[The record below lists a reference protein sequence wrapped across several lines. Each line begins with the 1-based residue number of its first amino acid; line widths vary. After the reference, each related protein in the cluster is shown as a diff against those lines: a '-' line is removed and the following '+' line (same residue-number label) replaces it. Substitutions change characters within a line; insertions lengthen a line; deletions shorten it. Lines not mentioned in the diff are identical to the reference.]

1 MTHSKLLQQYDIVWE
16 EIIEECDFN
25 GDGVID
31 FQEFMSACCDRKVL
45 RNETDLKVAFKI
57 LDTNKDGT
65 ISLDDFDDLF
75 NSYGGAKMDN
85 DIWENL
91 LAEADQNDDGIISY
105 NEFKAAMGNMLRKD
119 LGLKTYKANN
129 SMNQSQMSKNSRRRK
144 SDRNQVRR

>member
-57 LDTNKDGT
+57 LDTNKWHERHH
-65 ISLDDFDDLF
+65 LF
-75 NSYGGAKMDN
+75 NWDKRVGKIGFTKEQ
-85 DIWENL
+85 IHT
-91 LAEADQNDDGIISY
+91 IF
-105 NEFKAAMGNMLRKD
+105 EFQACCIC
-119 LGLKTYKANN
+119 
-129 SMNQSQMSKNSRRRK
+129 
-144 SDRNQVRR
+144 